1 MRCEFILATE
11 KDKNYLLDLRK
22 LTMVEHLEK
31 SGQFLSDAQH
41 EFRLNDAYECSYLVM
56 YANELIGTLKY
67 RANET
72 TVEIMQLQIH
82 PLFQRQGFGQKIL
95 QQIITDSKPKLFEL
109 TVLKE
114 NPALQLYK
122 RLGFE
127 ITGEDQHEYFMQI
140 STGY

>member
-11 KDKNYLLDLRK
+11 KDKTYLLDLRK

-41 EFRLNDAYECSYLVM
+41 EYRLNDAYECSYLVM

-67 RANET
+67 RVSEA
-72 TVEIMQLQIH
+72 TVEIMQIQIH

-95 QQIITDSKPKLFEL
+95 QQIITDSKPKLIEL
-109 TVLKE
+109 TVLKQ

-127 ITGEDQHEYFMQI
+127 ITGEDLHEYFMQI
-140 STGY
+140 SSS